1 MNGNEK
7 PVFVK
12 IDEYKQVLDTLGLIR
27 KNVAEAKKIFSE
39 LTAIKDREGAE
50 LQTWGTN
57 LDEIE
62 EKLGEI
68 DKMMVDPGRW

>member
-27 KNVAEAKKIFSE
+27 KNVAEAKKVFSE
-39 LTAIKDREGAE
+39 LAAIKDQEDAE

-62 EKLGEI
+62 AKLGEI